1 MIGNYV
7 GRKVRMY
14 FSKKLN
20 DGHHELVYGLSSH
33 WGSGRGLGHFQP
45 FYDAAWFFQER
56 LIQEFGYHECPS
68 CYWAHHKPEPHPQWC
83 EWNMESRNS
92 KN

>member
-33 WGSGRGLGHFQP
+33 WGSLQGLGKQP
-45 FYDAAWFFQER
+45 GFYLAAWNVQER
-56 LIQEFGYHECPS
+56 LIHEFEYQECPY
-68 CYWAHHKPEPHPQWC
+68 CRWATVKPHAWC
-83 EWNMESRNS
+83 AHELASNDT